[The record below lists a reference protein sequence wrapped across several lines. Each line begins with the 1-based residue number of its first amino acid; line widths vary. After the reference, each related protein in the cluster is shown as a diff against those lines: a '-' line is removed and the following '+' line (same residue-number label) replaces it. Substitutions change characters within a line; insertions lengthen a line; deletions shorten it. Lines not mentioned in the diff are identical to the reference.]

1 MDDDTE
7 QFLVRDGEELTGTEI
22 SRDVQPAVT
31 SSRYEDP
38 LRYEDP
44 VMQISGAGHWF
55 LEGWIGD
62 HSVEFLVDLG
72 SSVTA
77 MSDTFY
83 RNLVHAGAPLGVLQ
97 VTTRMLR
104 SANGTGIEVLGC
116 SRCSV
121 SFLGLR
127 TEFPIIVCNLA
138 AGTDAIIGTDVL
150 GSVLPH
156 TLDIRNGLLF
166 AQGGISLQ
174 LHRKDSALSG
184 RVFTVGH
191 SSIPPYSEAVLH
203 CSVRTTG
210 GRALPSSGLLEGL
223 TLFAEDTGLIV
234 GRTLVDPSKWKV
246 PVLVSNFGQETVVVN
261 PFTEVGMITQVTAIQ
276 SVTDDGIRPQGATG
290 ELPYHLQ
297 DLIDQTSGDLDT
309 RQRHRLAEVLLEYA
323 DIFPVPGEPL
333 TGHTDAVE
341 HDINT
346 GDRPPIRCA
355 PRRMSPQ
362 KMKKEEECVTE
373 MLTGGQIEASDSPWS
388 SPVVLVMKKDG
399 GTRFCVDYRQLND
412 ATIKDAYPLPRIDD
426 TLDMLA
432 GKQWF
437 STLDLASGYW
447 QVSLSQEARVKTAFA
462 THSGLFQFRVMPF
475 GLCNAPATFE
485 RLMDRVLQGLRWS
498 RCLVYLDDIISFG
511 GIFDGALTNWTLI
524 FERLRSYGLQL
535 KSSKCHLF
543 RASVPFLGHIVGRH
557 GLECDPKKIEDVKS
571 WPVPDCLK
579 SVRQFLGF
587 VGYYRRFI
595 PRFADVA
602 TPLVYLTG
610 KDVPFVWDS
619 SCSTA
624 FNELRAALMDAPIL
638 AFPTET
644 GLYVLDTDASNFGL
658 GGVLSQIQNDQE
670 RVVAYCSRAL
680 RPSQRRYCTTKREML
695 AAVAMCIQFRS
706 YLRGARFTLR
716 TDHKSLVWLHRFKD
730 TEGMMSRWLHS
741 LQQFQFSIVHRPGKD
756 HGNADGLSCAPSSPC
771 RQCTRPDCPPATL
784 MHHDTDQ
791 PFDSVSTGSSE
802 DADLVPIQ
810 SGEDW
815 IARLDD
821 DLSQPAESSGD
832 SFRILALQR
841 EDPVCMA
848 LHAWIVADEFP
859 TWAEVKSMLPELRSL
874 WHHRSNLSVDA
885 NGTLW
890 RKRSS
895 QSANLQ
901 LLVPKA
907 GRERLFLSYHA
918 SLYGGHLGRTRTLA
932 RLADRFYWSGMSD
945 DVKDWLSQC
954 VACIKRK
961 SPVGRHHPLG
971 NIPTGHRWDRIAMDI
986 LDVCDPTPEGFRY
999 ILVIADYFSKWTE
1012 AFPMKNKCADTVAD
1026 ILVENIIL
1034 RFGMPLVIHSDQGRE
1049 FENGLMKSLC
1059 ALLGCTKTR
1068 TAPYHPESDG
1078 MIERFNRIC
1087 LMMLSMFVND
1097 RRIIGMSCYHLSCTL
1112 TVRVF
1117 TNPLVIP
1124 RSA

>member
-1 MDDDTE
+1 MD
-7 QFLVRDGEELTGTEI
+7 
-22 SRDVQPAVT
+22 S
-31 SSRYEDP
+31 
-38 LRYEDP
+38 
-44 VMQISGAGHWF
+44 
-55 LEGWIGD
+55 
-62 HSVEFLVDLG
+62 G

-77 MSDTFY
+77 MSDIFY
-83 RNLVHAGAPLGVLQ
+83 RNLVHAGAPVGALQ
-97 VTTRMLR
+97 ISTRTLR
-104 SANGTGIEVLGC
+104 GANGTGIEVLGC

-121 SFLGLR
+121 SFLGLQ
-127 TEFPIIVCNLA
+127 TEFPIIVCSLA

-166 AQGGISLQ
+166 AQGGASLQ
-174 LHRKDSALSG
+174 LHRRDSALSG

-223 TLFAEDTGLIV
+223 TIFAEETGLIV
-234 GRTLVDPSKWKV
+234 GRTLVDPSGWKV
-246 PVLVSNFGQETVVVN
+246 PVLVSNFSQETVVVD
-261 PFTEVGMITQVTAIQ
+261 PFTEVRMIAQVAAIQ
-276 SVTDDGIRPQGATG
+276 SVTDDRIRLRGTTG
-290 ELPYHLQ
+290 ELPHHLQ
-297 DLIDQTSGDLDT
+297 DLVDQTSGDLDGD
-309 RQRHRLAEVLLEYA
+309 QRRRLAEVLLEYA
-323 DIFPVPGEPL
+323 EIFPVPGDPL

-346 GDRPPIRCA
+346 GDRSPIRCA

-362 KMKKEEECVTE
+362 KMMREEDCVAD

-388 SPVVLVMKKDG
+388 SPVVLVTKKDG
-399 GTRFCVDYRQLND
+399 GTRFCIDYRQLND

-447 QVSLSQEARVKTAFA
+447 QVSLSKAARAKTAFA

-485 RLMDRVLQGLRWS
+485 RLMDRVLQGLRWNH
-498 RCLVYLDDIISFG
+498 CLVYLDDIISFG
-511 GIFDGALTNWTLI
+511 GTFSAALSNLTLI

-543 RASVPFLGHIVGRH
+543 RTSVPFLGHIVGRR

-595 PRFADVA
+595 PKFADIA
-602 TPLVYLTG
+602 TPLAYLTG
-610 KDVPFVWDS
+610 KDVPFVWDT
-619 SCSTA
+619 SCSAA
-624 FNELRAALMDAPIL
+624 FRELRASLIDAPIL

-644 GLYVLDTDASNFGL
+644 GQYILDTDDSNFGL

-695 AAVAMCIQFRS
+695 AVVAMCIQFRS

-716 TDHKSLVWLHRFKD
+716 TDHRSLVWLHRFKD
-730 TEGMMSRWLHS
+730 MEGMLSRWLHS
-741 LQQFQFSIVHRPGKD
+741 LQQFQFSIIHRPGKD
-756 HGNADGLSCAPSSPC
+756 HGNADGLSRAPSPF

-784 MHHDTDQ
+784 MHHDSDQ
-791 PFDSVSTGSSE
+791 PFDSVSTGSLE
-802 DADLVPIQ
+802 DADLVPVQ

-821 DLSQPAESSGD
+821 DLSRPVETSGD
-832 SFRILALQR
+832 SFRI
-841 EDPVCMA
+841 
-848 LHAWIVADEFP
+848 
-859 TWAEVKSMLPELRSL
+859 S
-874 WHHRSNLSVDA
+874 
-885 NGTLW
+885 
-890 RKRSS
+890 
-895 QSANLQ
+895 
-901 LLVPKA
+901 
-907 GRERLFLSYHA
+907 
-918 SLYGGHLGRTRTLA
+918 TRTLA
-932 RLADRFYWSGMSD
+932 RLADRFYWTGMAD

-986 LDVCDPTPEGFRY
+986 LDVCNPTPEGFRY

-1034 RFGMPLVIHSDQGRE
+1034 RFGMPLIIHSDQGRE

-1059 ALLGCTKTR
+1059 ALLGGTKTR

-1078 MIERFNRIC
+1078 MIERFNRTC

-1097 RRIIGMSCYHLSCTL
+1097 RRDNWHEL
-1112 TVRVF
+1112 
-1117 TNPLVIP
+1117 
-1124 RSA
+1124 